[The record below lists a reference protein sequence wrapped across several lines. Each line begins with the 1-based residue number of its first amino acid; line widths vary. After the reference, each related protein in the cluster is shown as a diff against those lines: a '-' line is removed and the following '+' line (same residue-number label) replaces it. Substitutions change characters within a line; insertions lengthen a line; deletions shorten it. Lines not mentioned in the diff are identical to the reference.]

1 MTKTT
6 TEAAKAADAA
16 SQAQVAADDAQKK
29 ANDAAANRTPEQKKA
44 DEALQKADDAR
55 AEAAEAA
62 AKDDAAKAVP
72 TTATEAGVLAI
83 VPAGTMA
90 GDHVAQK
97 FGNDPANPKPA
108 PGVDMTA
115 NLVKLVIQKP
125 EPEGKIYCEVPEKM
139 VGDYERAGWN
149 RA

>member
-6 TEAAKAADAA
+6 TDAAKTAEAA
-16 SQAQVAADDAQKK
+16 SQAQVAADEAQKK
-29 ANDAAANRTPEQKKA
+29 ADAAAVEKTPEQKKA
-44 DEALQKADDAR
+44 DEAAQKADDAR
-55 AEAAEAA
+55 AKAAEAA
-62 AKDDAAKAVP
+62 AADDAAKAVP
-72 TTATEAGVLAI
+72 QTAVEAGVLAI
-83 VPAGTMA
+83 VPVGTMA

-108 PGVDMTA
+108 PGVDMNA

-125 EPEGKIYCEVPEKM
+125 EPEGKVYCEVPEKM